1 MAQEVAD
8 YFRAKNGIRY
18 KDLFTRDELRMRLR
32 LSQHLNTVDTLK
44 IGTDPALQSTGHR
57 QNQFLNILFCPIK

>member
-32 LSQHLNTVDTLK
+32 LSQHLNTVDTHK
-44 IGTDPALQSTGHR
+44 MHFP
-57 QNQFLNILFCPIK
+57 LFKF